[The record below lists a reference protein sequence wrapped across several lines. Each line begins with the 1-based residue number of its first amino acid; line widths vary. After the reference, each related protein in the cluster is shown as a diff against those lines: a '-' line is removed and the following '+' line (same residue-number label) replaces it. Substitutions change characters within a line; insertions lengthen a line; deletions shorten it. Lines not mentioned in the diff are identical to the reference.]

1 MNWALKTDRRDRF
14 VIDEVQTEV
23 RHGRRLV
30 WRNFDGE
37 RNQGENRR
45 DASGRS
51 DERPVGHKQLFF
63 SKEEEGNKARR
74 LEKANGE
81 GGR

>member
-37 RNQGENRR
+37 RNQGENRKDAQEGVMR
-45 DASGRS
+45 D
-51 DERPVGHKQLFF
+51 QLGISNCFLV
-63 SKEEEGNKARR
+63 RR
-74 LEKANGE
+74 RREIRLDS
-81 GGR
+81 